1 MNASLF
7 LPFSYHVVFLDRLNK
22 VVARAWI
29 KASAVNKFETETAE
43 GNSAKMNAHILNHP
57 SSSARLGSRLQNAIE
72 EGKKAVKMTL
82 KERRDTYCFLNRFK
96 GKWGL
101 PWDAQIKQEPESED
115 EDQDNEE

>member
-1 MNASLF
+1 M
-7 LPFSYHVVFLDRLNK
+7 DRLNK

-29 KASAVNKFETETAE
+29 KASAVYKFEIENAE
-43 GNSAKMNAHILNHP
+43 SSSVKMNAHILSHP

-82 KERRDTYCFLNRFK
+82 RERRDTYCFLNRFK

-101 PWDAQIKQEPESED
+101 PWDAEIKQEPESED
-115 EDQDNEE
+115 EDQQNEE